1 MGEARPLKI
10 ALIGNPNSGKTS
22 VFNALTGMNQKV
34 GNFPGV
40 TVDRKTAELRL
51 PNNRKALLVDMPG
64 TYSLYPSSDDERVA
78 CEVLRSRNHPDHP
91 DLLLVVVDATQLK
104 RSLLLATQA
113 TDLGIPVLVAVNMVD
128 LLEKDHIRL
137 DVNRLARQMRV
148 PVVAT
153 AARQGKGIDQLREAL
168 GRHPLTVPGHILA
181 LPHGFEGVLS
191 QLKTTLGTQNDYLAW
206 QALLRPAEFPELP
219 AGMGAALQQEA
230 SIINPNGLISNEMLV
245 RYDRIEGF
253 LQGVLS
259 AKAEA
264 GEQRTERIDRWL
276 LHKYGGFAIFIVVLM
291 LIFQAIF
298 SWASYPMDRIE
309 NAFAGTGTWL
319 SEMLPDAWYS
329 HLLVDGIW
337 AGIGGIVVFVPQIAL
352 MAFFIALLEESGYMS
367 RVIFLMDRVM
377 RPFGFSGRAMMPLI
391 GGMACAI
398 PSIMATRTIPNR
410 KERLITIMVT
420 PLMSCS
426 ARIPVYI
433 LLIGLFIPAT
443 PVLGIFT
450 LQGLAMMGLYVLGFA
465 MALVAALVFKIFL
478 KYQQDSI
485 FVTELPIYR
494 RPRWKNVALTVYQKC
509 RTFVIEAGK
518 IILVISVVLWF
529 MAAFAPGNSHQ
540 AIDQQYDSLAA
551 QPGADQEQLSLDRTS
566 AKLEASYVGVV
577 GKAIEPAIRPM
588 GFDWKI
594 GISLITS
601 FAAREVFVGTMATI
615 YSAGDVEANPDGLRT
630 RMLAERNPR
639 TGKPV
644 YTFAVACALLVFYA
658 FAMQCMSTLAVTKRE
673 TGSWKWVI
681 IMLVYLTALA
691 YLAAWGTFT
700 VLS

>member
-1 MGEARPLKI
+1 
-10 ALIGNPNSGKTS
+10 
-22 VFNALTGMNQKV
+22 
-34 GNFPGV
+34 
-40 TVDRKTAELRL
+40 
-51 PNNRKALLVDMPG
+51 
-64 TYSLYPSSDDERVA
+64 
-78 CEVLRSRNHPDHP
+78 
-91 DLLLVVVDATQLK
+91 
-104 RSLLLATQA
+104 
-113 TDLGIPVLVAVNMVD
+113 
-128 LLEKDHIRL
+128 
-137 DVNRLARQMRV
+137 
-148 PVVAT
+148 
-153 AARQGKGIDQLREAL
+153 
-168 GRHPLTVPGHILA
+168 
-181 LPHGFEGVLS
+181 
-191 QLKTTLGTQNDYLAW
+191 
-206 QALLRPAEFPELP
+206 
-219 AGMGAALQQEA
+219 
-230 SIINPNGLISNEMLV
+230 
-245 RYDRIEGF
+245 
-253 LQGVLS
+253 
-259 AKAEA
+259 
-264 GEQRTERIDRWL
+264 
-276 LHKYGGFAIFIVVLM
+276 
-291 LIFQAIF
+291 
-298 SWASYPMDRIE
+298 
-309 NAFAGTGTWL
+309 
-319 SEMLPDAWYS
+319 
-329 HLLVDGIW
+329 
-337 AGIGGIVVFVPQIAL
+337 

-367 RVIFLMDRVM
+367 RVIFLMDRIM

-540 AIDQQYDSLAA
+540 AIDQQYDSLAS
-551 QPGADQEQLSLDRTS
+551 QPGADQAQLSLDRTS

-691 YLAAWGTFT
+691 YLAAWGTFA

>member
-1 MGEARPLKI
+1 MGETRPLKI

-40 TVDRKTAELRL
+40 TVERKTAELKL
-51 PNNRKALLVDMPG
+51 PGNRKALLVDMPG

-104 RSLLLATQA
+104 RSLLLVTQA

-128 LLEKDHIRL
+128 LLEKDAIRL
-137 DVNRLARQMRV
+137 DVQRLSRQMKL

-153 AARQGKGIDQLREAL
+153 SAREGKGIEDIRRAIAQHPLSVPPQILDIPQALEPALAPLREAL
-168 GRHPLTVPGHILA
+168 HSTN
-181 LPHGFEGVLS
+181 
-191 QLKTTLGTQNDYLAW
+191 TYLAW
-206 QALLRPAEFPELP
+206 QALLRPAEFPALP
-219 AGMGAALQQEA
+219 AGLSTRMQQEA
-230 SIINPNGLISNEMLV
+230 HITNPDALISNEMLV

-259 AKAEA
+259 ANSTADEI
-264 GEQRTERIDRWL
+264 RTERIDRLL
-276 LHKYGGFAIFIVVLM
+276 LHRVGGYAIFVVVLM

-309 NAFAGTGTWL
+309 NAFAAIGNGL
-319 SEMLPDAWYS
+319 GAMLPDAWYS
-329 HLLVDGIW
+329 HLMVDGIW

-367 RVIFLMDRVM
+367 RVIFLMDKIM

-410 KERLITIMVT
+410 KERLITILVT

-433 LLIGLFIPAT
+433 LLIGLFVPAT

-450 LQGLAMMGLYVLGFA
+450 MQGLAMMGLYVLGFV
-465 MALVAALVFKIFL
+465 MALLAALVFRTFL
-478 KYQQDSI
+478 GHKNDGL

-494 RPRWKNVALTVYQKC
+494 RPRWKNVGLTVYQKC
-509 RTFVIEAGK
+509 KAFVIEAGK
-518 IILVISVVLWF
+518 IILVISIVLWF
-529 MAAFAPGNSHQ
+529 MAAFSPGGRHEM
-540 AIDQQYDSLAA
+540 IDSKYDALAA
-551 QPGADQEQLSLDRTS
+551 QPGADTTQLALDRTS
-566 AKLEASYVGVV
+566 AKLEASYVGIV
-577 GKAIEPAIRPM
+577 GKAIEPAIRPL

-615 YSAGDVEANPDGLRT
+615 YSAGDVEDNPDGLRE
-630 RMLAERNPR
+630 RMLAERNPQ

-644 YTFAVACALLVFYA
+644 YTPAVAFALLVFYA
-658 FAMQCMSTLAVTKRE
+658 FAMQCMSTLAIARRE
-673 TGSWKWVI
+673 TGSWKWAGV
-681 IMLVYLTALA
+681 MLVYLTALA
-691 YLAAWGTFT
+691 YLAAWGTFIA
-700 VLS
+700 LS